1 MQMALEEKQGA
12 SNLELL
18 CEELEEKE
26 KRQEEKKE
34 LKRQKRRQKKA
45 KTNSGNATAANANE
59 ITLDEIPCNVSSEF
73 NYRYITITACLSEVK
88 VTT

>member
-1 MQMALEEKQGA
+1 MASFQMALEEKQGA

-45 KTNSGNATAANANE
+45 KTSASSGTSATTNGQMGSHD
-59 ITLDEIPCNVSSEF
+59 ILLDEIPCSVSS
-73 NYRYITITACLSEVK
+73 
-88 VTT
+88 